1 MKNKFLTALLAAL
14 GTMFFLP
21 VAATFLK
28 SLIYEGRPS
37 FTEYWE
43 LFTTNHAY
51 FRYFWNSVMYA
62 AVITVASVGI
72 SLPIGF
78 VFAKIRF
85 KGAKVLFFI
94 YILVMLLPFQATLLP
109 NYIQLRDFGFLN
121 TPLALTLPMIFS
133 PFAVFLMRQ
142 FMMSVPDELI
152 DYTQLETSSALKI
165 MRYAV
170 LPQIKS
176 GAAAL
181 AVLIFCE
188 SWNIVEQA
196 LIFSMN
202 NSEIYPLS
210 VRLSELPE
218 NVTGAGGA
226 VYMFPILML
235 FLIFRKSL
243 ETSMENYRL

>member
-1 MKNKFLTALLAAL
+1 MKNKASTAILTAL
-14 GTMFFLP
+14 GVVFFLP
-21 VAATFLK
+21 VAATFLN
-28 SLIYEGRPS
+28 SLIYDGRPS
-37 FTEYWE
+37 LVEYWE

-51 FRYFWNSVMYA
+51 FKYFWNSALYA
-62 AVITVASVGI
+62 VLITSASIII
-72 SLPIGF
+72 SLPLGF
-78 VFAKIRF
+78 VFAKIKFR
-85 KGAKVLFFI
+85 GAKALFFI
-94 YILVMLLPFQATLLP
+94 YIAVMLLPFQATLLP

-142 FMMSVPDELI
+142 FMISVPDELI
-152 DYTQLETSSALKI
+152 DYAQLETSSALKI

-176 GAAAL
+176 AVSAL

-196 LIFSMN
+196 LIFSMDN
-202 NSEIYPLS
+202 PKIYPLS
-210 VRLSELPE
+210 VKLSELPD
-218 NVTGAGGA
+218 NVASAGGA

-235 FLIFRKSL
+235 FLIFRKPL
-243 ETSMENYRL
+243 ETSMESYKL